1 VLTETVSDEK
11 AVISTEPMPG
21 NEPSNEKVVERKT
34 IVYETLV
41 DSTVIKVA
49 GEKIKDQLFA
59 RFGFL
64 KPSPREIQFVSI
76 DKYYEPYIVISGRYA
91 LDYYRKCAYKVK
103 VDKDVLEVILLN
115 NKFKPEKS
123 TYSPSADY
131 NLIKLEGEERLTK
144 EVKASLVLG
153 RAGQDVTLEKL
164 PSAPSERHPKKVLA
178 ELCAEEIAQDE
189 DLGILR
195 SKIIKRPKDIN
206 RIVSELFEVNERA
219 VIYTP
224 RFRVLFK
231 NMRTGEEK
239 IVEFDGVTAK
249 RIQQIKH

>member
-1 VLTETVSDEK
+1 LTETAPDEK
-11 AVISTEPMPG
+11 AIISTEPMPSNEPG
-21 NEPSNEKVVERKT
+21 NEKIVERKT

-41 DSTVIKVA
+41 DSTLIKVA

-64 KPSPREIQFVSI
+64 RPSPGEIQFVSI
-76 DKYYEPYIVISGRYA
+76 DKYYEPYIVISGKYV

-115 NKFKPEKS
+115 DKFKPEKPTS
-123 TYSPSADY
+123 SSAVDY
-131 NLIKLEGEERLTK
+131 NLITLEGEARLTK
-144 EVKASLVLG
+144 EVKASLVLDK
-153 RAGQDVTLEKL
+153 AGQDVTLEKL

-178 ELCAEEIAQDE
+178 EFCIDEIAQDE
-189 DLGILR
+189 DLSILR

-224 RFRVLFK
+224 RFRVSFK
-231 NMRTGEEK
+231 NMRTGEK
-239 IVEFDGVTAK
+239 KTVEFDGVTAK
-249 RIQQIKH
+249 RMQQTRR